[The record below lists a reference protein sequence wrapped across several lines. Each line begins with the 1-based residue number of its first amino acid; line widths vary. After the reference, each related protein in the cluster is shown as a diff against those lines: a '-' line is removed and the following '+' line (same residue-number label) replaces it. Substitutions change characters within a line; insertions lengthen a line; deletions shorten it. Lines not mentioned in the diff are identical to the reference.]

1 MFFHMPYSKTHK
13 AKTAGEL
20 SATDG
25 DRLDKGDEVN
35 VFGGKQ
41 KTGSEAAADACGT
54 KVVVKLGAAT
64 LAAGSVALA
73 AALAF

>member
-1 MFFHMPYSKTHK
+1 MPYKKEHK
-13 AKTAGEL
+13 AKTEGEL
-20 SATDG
+20 SSDG

-35 VFGGKQ
+35 VYN
-41 KTGSEAAADACGT
+41 GSRDGDPDAKDTCGE